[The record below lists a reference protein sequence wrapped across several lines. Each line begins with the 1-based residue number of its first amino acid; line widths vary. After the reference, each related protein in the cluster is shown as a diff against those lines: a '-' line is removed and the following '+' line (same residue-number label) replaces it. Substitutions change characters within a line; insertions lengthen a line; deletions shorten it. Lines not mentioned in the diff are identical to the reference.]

1 MIPIHATATDDPRQL
16 RWVVAPEQLPARGT
30 VRGAPGRLGAL
41 LDAHVIDELVVGPS
55 GILISIGAAHSWRE
69 LGDDVRDAL
78 GEALLDSAG
87 WTVDESSVPTSTLE
101 AVTVEL
107 LAGQVGALAASH
119 GGSIELASV
128 VGHTVTVRMVGACD
142 GCPGASS
149 TLRDVL
155 ERELRRRVDEQV
167 VVVSSESDSASLSF
181 GKKLLS
187 LIVR

>member
-30 VRGAPGRLGAL
+30 VRIAPGRLGTL
-41 LDAHVIDELVVGPS
+41 LDTGVIDEVVVGPG
-55 GILISIGAAHSWRE
+55 GILITIAAATSWRE
-69 LGDDVRDAL
+69 VGDDIRDAL
-78 GEALLDSAG
+78 SDALPDRAG
-87 WTVDESSVPTSTLE
+87 WTVDESSVPAGKLE
-101 AVTVEL
+101 AVAAEL
-107 LAGQVGALAASH
+107 LAGSVGALATSH
-119 GGSIELASV
+119 GGSVELVSV
-128 VGHTVTVRMVGACD
+128 VGHHVTVRMAGACD

-167 VVVSSESDSASLSF
+167 VVSSENDSTAISF